1 MSRPIIQ
8 VRQLGKC
15 YRLGEL
21 GARSLREQI
30 EMFGQR
36 LRHRRNNSSHTTTS
50 SKQFWALRDVSFD
63 VQAGEVV
70 GIIGKNGA
78 GKSTL
83 FKLLSQITEPSEGE
97 AFLHGRVASLL
108 EVGTGFH
115 PELTG
120 RDNIFLSG
128 TIMGMTR
135 VEIKDRFDEIVEFAG
150 VETYLDTPVKRYS
163 SGMYV
168 RLGFAIAAHLACEIL
183 IVDEVLAVG
192 DAGFRERCVGKMKD
206 VASEGRT
213 VLFVSHSM
221 ESVQALCDSALLLDG
236 GRLIDKGTP
245 MSMSA
250 RYLQMVRGD
259 ERCIV
264 HHQTQGFRM
273 RLSSANY
280 SEESGTNAVIDL
292 QIECIADTAIHG
304 LCIDIGIDNEEGRR
318 VLQFIPRFHHGPTQV
333 DPGEPRVLG
342 CRASIPHLKPGAYS
356 ITLYSYVANG
366 SRFAHLSGIPGF
378 TVSASANSAE
388 SMEVGFTAPF
398 IVPFEMY

>member
-1 MSRPIIQ
+1 
-8 VRQLGKC
+8 
-15 YRLGEL
+15 
-21 GARSLREQI
+21 
-30 EMFGQR
+30 
-36 LRHRRNNSSHTTTS
+36 
-50 SKQFWALRDVSFD
+50 
-63 VQAGEVV
+63 V
-70 GIIGKNGA
+70 GIIGRNGA

-83 FKLLSQITEPSEGE
+83 FKLLSRITEPSEGE

-128 TIMGMTR
+128 TIMGMTCD
-135 VEIKDRFDEIVEFAG
+135 EIKDRFDEIVEFAG

-192 DAGFRERCVGKMKD
+192 DAGFRERCVGKMKE
-206 VASEGRT
+206 VANEGRT
-213 VLFVSHSM
+213 VLFVSHNM
-221 ESVQALCDSALLLDG
+221 ESVQALCDTALLLDG
-236 GRLIDKGTP
+236 GQLIGRGDP

-264 HHQTQGFRM
+264 HHQTSGFRSK
-273 RLSSANY
+273 LVSARY
-280 SEESGTNAVIDL
+280 TDESEMGAM
-292 QIECIADTAIHG
+292 IELKVECVADKSISD

-318 VLQFIPRFHHGPTQV
+318 VLQFIPRFHHRPIDV
-333 DPGEPRVLG
+333 DAGETHVFGLQ
-342 CRASIPHLKPGAYS
+342 AKTPHLKPGAYS

-366 SRFAHLSGIPGF
+366 QRLAHLAGIPGF
-378 TVSASANSAE
+378 TVPASADRAE
-388 SMEVGFTAPF
+388 SMESGFTAPF
-398 IVPFEMY
+398 IVPFELDEFVPQVEMKP